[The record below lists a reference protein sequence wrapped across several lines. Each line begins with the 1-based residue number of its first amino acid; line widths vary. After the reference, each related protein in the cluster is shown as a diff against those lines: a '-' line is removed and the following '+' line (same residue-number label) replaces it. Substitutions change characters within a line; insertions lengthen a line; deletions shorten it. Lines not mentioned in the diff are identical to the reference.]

1 MLRVAKKMIPFC
13 VSGSDVR
20 SSYFLDML
28 GLPDVFS
35 ESELETAILN
45 QIQLFMKEFGND
57 IIDLNLQ

>member
-1 MLRVAKKMIPFC
+1 MVF
-13 VSGSDVR
+13 R

-45 QIQLFMKEFGND
+45 QIQVFLKEFGSD
-57 IIDLNLQ
+57 FAFV